1 MRTAGSCFGAA
12 VATSVEL
19 EFLRL
24 GGGDRRLTVE
34 ELPAAAPLPAGAPLI
49 AFTGTGADG
58 RPARAALHRSAGGR
72 LAFGVEDVGT
82 YLIDPAASWIGLP
95 PCDDRIRREQMLWNV
110 PAMLCALA
118 RQEMCIHAAA
128 VEVGDGAVL
137 LAAPGRYGKTTLA
150 LAFHEAGLRMLAEDV
165 AIVRPATA
173 EVLPGP
179 ALLRVRDGLLDGA
192 VPAGVTVAATR
203 IGRTELS
210 IATDRRGSGDA
221 VPLRG
226 IVLLRQSER
235 GIWFDRAAPGDVV
248 RDLFALGF
256 HLPGDG
262 SQAACFRAAADLST
276 LPAWNLHRPLRRDE
290 LPDTVTAIVEQV
302 AA

>member
-1 MRTAGSCFGAA
+1 
-12 VATSVEL
+12 V
-19 EFLRL
+19 
-24 GGGDRRLTVE
+24 
-34 ELPAAAPLPAGAPLI
+34 
-49 AFTGTGADG
+49 
-58 RPARAALHRSAGGR
+58 
-72 LAFGVEDVGT
+72 
-82 YLIDPAASWIGLP
+82 
-95 PCDDRIRREQMLWNV
+95 
-110 PAMLCALA
+110 
-118 RQEMCIHAAA
+118 CIHAAA
-128 VEVGDGAVL
+128 VEVGEGAVL

-150 LAFHEAGLRMLAEDV
+150 LAFHEAGLRMLSEAV

-192 VPAGVTVAATR
+192 VPAGVTVAAR
-203 IGRTELS
+203 RVGRTEFS
-210 IATDRRGSGDA
+210 IAADRRGSGDA

-235 GIWFDRAAPGDVV
+235 GIWFDRADPGDVV

-276 LPAWNLHRPLRRDE
+276 LPAWNLHRPLRRDQ
-290 LPDTVTAIVEQV
+290 LPGTVTAIVEQV